1 MVSRL
6 NCRLRYIAQNSI
18 NIKSSNITSTNINKN
33 YFCIDNSEISCIK
46 QAFFSTSAIRL
57 KKPHTTKNWKFYARD
72 GKKPD
77 GTHDPET
84 KSVEEGKDAI
94 RHFELMSKLLN
105 CSSFSEQIETF
116 ISEISLTP
124 EDLKKRTAFC
134 HDLEEIFKIYFPD
147 DFKVYQFG
155 SSVNGLG
162 FKGCDLDVCFQINF
176 TDEEYVTLKDV
187 PTLEDVKEG
196 IVPPDTLRRLTPL
209 FMLRFIRRAL
219 FKGCPDISKVLF
231 IKARCPLLR
240 FYRPDYDIF
249 CDFSVENKF
258 SVKNTMLLRLLSHFD
273 ARFPVLTK
281 IIRYWGKYGDFVGD
295 IEKFNSYSF
304 SLLVVHFLQTRNPPI
319 FPTIN
324 ELVSKSEYLKRK
336 VVEDDDTMFKD
347 IKKFSPSTNTKTV
360 EELLREFFFHYLIYD
375 FTRIMQ
381 PATATSIPIS
391 SFDFDE
397 DPTEK
402 FEINTVSIQDPFRPN
417 FNVTREPSFES
428 CIKFQTGTYQ
438 ACTSYHNNSVT
449 APSKENWGL
458 PVIFNKSLSESKM
471 SEESRKLQVHSIEI
485 SPVSEVDIKL
495 RKILEHALLFYCTPL
510 HISTEESK
518 TLLKL
523 HCVVK
528 HNTWKGRDWVTEM
541 HKSNDNLLDLEHL
554 ISKELIQRS
563 ENMQAICE
571 FTCECKEQDASKITV
586 VLNFKKP
593 KIITLLLAT
602 FLKEYIPCIIKKL

>member
-1 MVSRL
+1 
-6 NCRLRYIAQNSI
+6 
-18 NIKSSNITSTNINKN
+18 
-33 YFCIDNSEISCIK
+33 
-46 QAFFSTSAIRL
+46 
-57 KKPHTTKNWKFYARD
+57 
-72 GKKPD
+72 
-77 GTHDPET
+77 
-84 KSVEEGKDAI
+84 
-94 RHFELMSKLLN
+94 MSKLLK

-147 DFKVYQFG
+147 DFKVHQFG

-162 FKGCDLDVCFQINF
+162 FKGCDLDVCFQVNF

-187 PTLEDVKEG
+187 PTLEEVKEG

-273 ARFPVLTK
+273 ARFPILTK
-281 IIRYWGKYGDFVGD
+281 IIRYW
-295 IEKFNSYSF
+295 
-304 SLLVVHFLQTRNPPI
+304 
-319 FPTIN
+319 
-324 ELVSKSEYLKRK
+324 EYLKRK

-375 FTRIMQ
+375 FTKIMQ

-449 APSKENWGL
+449 APSKEKWGL

-471 SEESRKLQVHSIEI
+471 SEESKKLQVHSIEI

-495 RKILEHALLFYCTPL
+495 RKILEHALSFYCTPL

-528 HNTWKGRDWVTEM
+528 HNTWKGRGWVSEM